1 MIIQFL
7 GTSAAVPTKERN
19 LPGIILKFEQTPDW
33 MLFDCGEGTQYQLLH
48 TNYSLPKLSHI
59 FISHLHGDHVFGIFG
74 LLATRNMNNA
84 QNPLTI
90 VGPKGIKKL
99 LNSVFKIVENRFD
112 YKINFYEISSENTD
126 FQIPHAE
133 IKIIPLAHSIPS
145 YAFLIREEEKPGKF
159 NVEKAKSMGISPG
172 PVFGRLKRGEKVE
185 LEKGKILDGNDF
197 VEKPVPGRKIII
209 AGDNSKPEILSPYL
223 KNCNLLVHEAT
234 FTNEI
239 KEKIKD
245 DYFHA
250 TALQVAKV
258 SERVH
263 LKNFILT
270 HFSARFSNN
279 YSKTENDLKKMR
291 EEVESVFS
299 GKFFLANDLDLFQ
312 LDMNKILSKINS
324 RKTSDIIAG

>member
-1 MIIQFL
+1 MKIKFL

-19 LPGIILKFEQTPDW
+19 LPGIILKFEQSPDW

-59 FISHLHGDHVFGIFG
+59 FISHLHGDHVFGLFG

-90 VGPKGIKKL
+90 VGPRGIKKL
-99 LNSVFKIVENRFD
+99 LNSVFKIVESRFT
-112 YKINFYEISSENTD
+112 YKIIFCEITSENTD

-133 IKIIPLAHSIPS
+133 IKIVPLEHSIPS
-145 YAFLIREEEKPGKF
+145 YAFVIQEEEKSGRF
-159 NVEKAKSMGISPG
+159 NIEKAKSYGIPPG
-172 PVFGRLKRGEKVE
+172 PIFGKLKRREKVK
-185 LEKGKILDGNDF
+185 LENGKILDGNDF

-209 AGDNSKPEILSPYL
+209 AGDNRKPEILSPYF

-234 FTNEI
+234 FTNAI

-250 TALQVAKV
+250 TSLRVAEV
-258 SERVH
+258 AERAN
-263 LKNFILT
+263 LKNLILN
-270 HFSARFSNN
+270 HFSARFSNS
-279 YSKTENDLKKMR
+279 YSKTGNDIKTISK
-291 EEVESVFS
+291 EVKSVFS
-299 GKFFLANDLDLFQ
+299 GKYFLANDFDSFQ
-312 LDMNKILSKINS
+312 LERNNMLLKITDK
-324 RKTSDIIAG
+324 G